1 MPKSAP
7 ETAKVDYRAAS
18 AKAGRVAAHA
28 LTCGFSLIAERFVG
42 TSRYSDRRVAM
53 RSHLHGA
60 DLVWRSEHD
69 K

>member
-1 MPKSAP
+1 MPKSAL
-7 ETAKVDYRAAS
+7 ETAKVDYQVAA

-28 LTCGFSLIAERFVG
+28 LTYGFSLIVERFVG
-42 TSRYSDRRVAM
+42 TSRYSDRGVAI

-60 DLVWRSEHD
+60 DLVWRSERD